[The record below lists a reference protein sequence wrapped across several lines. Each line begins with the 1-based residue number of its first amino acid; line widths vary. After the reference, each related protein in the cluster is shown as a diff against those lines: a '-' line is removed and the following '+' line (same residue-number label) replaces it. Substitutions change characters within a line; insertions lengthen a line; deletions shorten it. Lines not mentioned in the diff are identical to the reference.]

1 MEIEKCLH
9 SGCVLKIEPTRFSDR
24 LETECV
30 RKKKK
35 VKILLFWFEQLE
47 R

>member
-1 MEIEKCLH
+1 MEIEKWLD

-24 LETECV
+24 LETECE
-30 RKKKK
+30 RKKK